1 MRRSHWVTNLMV
13 KMLPLVLIRVPM
25 ILALD
30 AEPIRRPWALVTQ
43 VSETQEDIV
52 IRVLD
57 RSGDK
62 KGSLITNINDFKRAP
77 HFCGRVWWMA
87 DPRFNQLHSRNKI
100 RVPIGF
106 GTWGRTWQCSN
117 ILISNYE
124 SFLDKVNMSSAWEI
138 LCVCDIFPTISLFME
153 AFFHWIIQP
162 KLWSKR
168 VN

>member
-77 HFCGRVWWMA
+77 HFYGRVWWMA

-106 GTWGRTWQCSN
+106 GTWGRTWQSSNKHCS
-117 ILISNYE
+117 I
-124 SFLDKVNMSSAWEI
+124 
-138 LCVCDIFPTISLFME
+138 ISLQHQYTVAPMHCSINSLQHQFTS
-153 AFFHWIIQP
+153 APIHCSYSINLI
-162 KLWSKR
+162 
-168 VN
+168 